1 MVNYRGIIL
10 SLGSNIGDRETN
22 LISALLEL
30 ASIAEI
36 KVVSSIYETE
46 ALLVKNQSNFYNI
59 AIEIE
64 YLKNANDLLDEI
76 NEIEINLGREK
87 TIRYGPRIIDIDII
101 FFRGESISTE
111 VLTIPHY
118 AWKERLFVIEPLCE
132 IVEEF
137 NISEFNINDQKV
149 VKKGKLNY
157 K

>member
-22 LISALLEL
+22 LISALSEL

-46 ALLVKNQSNFYNI
+46 ALLVKNQDNFYNI

-76 NEIEINLGREK
+76 NEIEINLGRKK

>member
-46 ALLVKNQSNFYNI
+46 ALLVKNQANFYNI
-59 AIEIE
+59 VIEIE

-76 NEIEINLGREK
+76 NEIEINLGRKK

-132 IVEEF
+132 IVEEL

>member
-22 LISALLEL
+22 LIAALLEL

-46 ALLVKNQSNFYNI
+46 ALLVKNQDNFYNI

>member
-46 ALLVKNQSNFYNI
+46 ALLVKNQANFYNI
-59 AIEIE
+59 VIEIE

-76 NEIEINLGREK
+76 NEIEINLGRKK